1 VPWDEAKI
9 ELEKVVKIQGFPA
22 QKKVK
27 LFRVKVSL
35 RRAEYVVTNGISQE
49 STQATQEESLVRWKI
64 EQFGRELK
72 QLTEVEAYQCRKGR
86 AQCNHIHRA
95 LEVWNF
101 LQCQGTHSTTTAY
114 KLARRPL
121 SDFLL

>member
-1 VPWDEAKI
+1 MPWDEAKI

-27 LFRVKVSL
+27 SFRVTVL
-35 RRAEYVVTNGISQE
+35 PRRAEYVVTNGISQE

-72 QLTEVEAYQCRKGR
+72 QLTEVKAYQGCKGR
-86 AQCNHIHRA
+86 VQCNHIHGA

-101 LQCQGTHSTTTAY
+101 LRCQAAHSTTTVY
-114 KLARRPL
+114 KLAR
-121 SDFLL
+121 